1 MIDVLLFE
9 IFLICTAKCDVV
21 GSQALCTV
29 CQLTMS
35 LVSSIYI
42 NPYLYALSSFL
53 SIEIPILVAGWYCL
67 WIDKNSKISR
77 KIMHEL
83 YAICGYCH
91 TRIWFFKVVYDPNKM
106 STHYE
111 MAFYGIIG
119 CYFITFIVFFHFWF
133 PSIEN
138 KLIELKNNKYLI
150 CNVLHSFLLYNR
162 FGFLKNPTNY
172 QESKIDT
179 GIQNVIYPPIVTLV
193 NFYLWKNNMIE
204 YMLLG
209 VWYYHLLV
217 MDLVNLYQY

>member
-1 MIDVLLFE
+1 
-9 IFLICTAKCDVV
+9 
-21 GSQALCTV
+21 
-29 CQLTMS
+29 MS

-77 KIMHEL
+77 KIMHKL